1 MNVPAIKV
9 WKVDY
14 SFLIKNYLDQR
25 LWDHTWTLFEYG
37 DYIINLRMSSI
48 YVSSKEIAFFVSI
61 RNIQGGSLGSIVY
74 YHLENDSIE
83 FFVKR
88 LNGKI
93 FNLIMDYEKEY
104 IEEFDD
110 YKILERMIIDE
121 EYRLSEIAEE
131 FLDNENI
138 TNEEIREMYIENY
151 VDKNSKA
158 EKYKND
164 FFKSAQYHYLT
175 DLYLVYLESI
185 KDEDRRMRVLN
196 SLDDNERNEV
206 LEQIKEYHTQLE
218 TDEYEEEM
226 KAELEAIKEVNE

>member
-1 MNVPAIKV
+1 MNAPAIKV

-37 DYIINLRMSSI
+37 DYVIDLHMSYI
-48 YVSSKEIAFFVSI
+48 DVRNKEINFYISI
-61 RNIQGGSLGSIVY
+61 RNILDGYTTGSIVD
-74 YHLENDSIE
+74 YHLDKDSID
-83 FFVKR
+83 FFIKR

-93 FNLIMDYEKEY
+93 FGLIIDC
-104 IEEFDD
+104 EEELIRKSNV
-110 YKILERMIIDE
+110 YQTLKRMISDE
-121 EYRLSEIAEE
+121 ENRLIEIAEE

-158 EKYKND
+158 EKYKID

-185 KDEDRRMRVLN
+185 KDKDRRMRVLN
-196 SLDDNERNEV
+196 ALDDDECEEV
-206 LEQIKEYHTQLE
+206 LEKIEEYHLQLE
-218 TDEYEEEM
+218 TDEFAEEM
-226 KAELEAIKEVNE
+226 KMELETI

>member
-37 DYIINLRMSSI
+37 DYVINLHISYI
-48 YVSSKEIAFFVSI
+48 EVASKEIAFYIVI
-61 RNIQGGSLGSIVY
+61 RNRSLGGHRYGDIVR
-74 YHLENDSIE
+74 YHLDNDSID
-83 FFVKR
+83 FFIKR

-93 FNLIMDYEKEY
+93 FNLIIDCEKDTIRKY
-104 IEEFDD
+104 DH
-110 YKILERMIIDE
+110 YQILKKMISDE
-121 EYRLSEIAEE
+121 EDCLTQIAEE

-151 VDKNSKA
+151 IDKNSKA
-158 EKYKND
+158 VDYEIE
-164 FFKSAQYHYLT
+164 FFMSSRYHYLT

-185 KDEDRRMRVLN
+185 KDEIRRKQVLDA
-196 SLDDNERNEV
+196 LEDNEREEV
-206 LEQIKEYHTQLE
+206 LEKIKEYHTQLE

-226 KAELEAIKEVNE
+226 KSELEEI